1 MNTNHNYDVL
11 IIGAGPA
18 GSSASAL
25 LSEKGHRVLVLEREK
40 FPRYHI
46 GESLLPFTYQPLQRL
61 GLIGKMQQSAFVK
74 KYSVQFV
81 SPSGRASLPFYFFDR
96 YDRET
101 VAQTWQ
107 VLRSEFDQM
116 LLNNTREKGTEV
128 KEEVTV
134 KELLKE
140 NGRVTGARAQSK
152 NGDITE
158 YRAAITLD
166 CTGKEAFSAVR
177 NNWRIKDPFLN
188 KIAVWTYYKGAK
200 RDEGVDEGATTVA
213 YVPEKGWF
221 WYIPQH
227 NDMISVGVVA
237 EGKYLARDGVKSPE
251 DIFKREIEQNQWIK
265 QHLAAGRQTGQYFL
279 TSEYSHHAKHC
290 AMEGLLLVGD
300 AFAFLDPVFSS
311 GVMLA
316 LKSGV
321 LAADAVHEAIVA
333 RNFSPERF
341 SNYATFLRQGVENMR
356 KLVYAFYNPDFS
368 FKKLI
373 EKYPAAAG
381 EITDCLSGDVNKDF
395 SQLWKWTSEFVPLP
409 DELPVG
415 QPLTSSP
422 EMAAKG

>member
-1 MNTNHNYDVL
+1 MNSDSHYDVL

-25 LSEKGHRVLVLEREK
+25 LAEKGHRVLVLEREK

-61 GLIGKMQQSAFVK
+61 GLIGKMQKSAFVK

-96 YDRET
+96 YDRNT

-116 LLNNTREKGTEV
+116 LLDNTREKGAEV

-140 NGRVTGARAQSK
+140 NGRIVGARAQSK
-152 NGDITE
+152 SGEVTE
-158 YRAAITLD
+158 YRATITLD

-200 RDEGVDEGATTVA
+200 RDEGIDEGATTVA

-227 NDMISVGVVA
+227 NDMLSVGVVA
-237 EGKYLARDGVKSPE
+237 EGKYLARGGVKSPE

-265 QHLAAGRQTGQYFL
+265 QHLAAGQQTGSYFL

-321 LAADAVHEAIVA
+321 MAADAVHEAIVA
-333 RNFSPERF
+333 QNFSPERF
-341 SNYATFLRQGVENMR
+341 SAYATNLRQGVENMR

-373 EKYPAAAG
+373 AKYPAAAG

-409 DELPVG
+409 DDLPVG
-415 QPLTSSP
+415 QPLSLSP
-422 EMAAKG
+422 SLTTNV